1 MVPSMFMN
9 NYSLCCLQDTAA
21 AVDVLLNV
29 EETFLW
35 KRAGENGEMSQ
46 LVMTNMCGVRLV

>member
-9 NYSLCCLQDTAA
+9 NYSVCCLKDTAA
-21 AVDVLLNV
+21 ALDVFFNV

-35 KRAGENGEMSQ
+35 KRADENGETSQ
-46 LVMTNMCGVRLV
+46 PVMTNMYGVRLV